1 MERLIG
7 RKEERVILE
16 KALHSQEGE
25 LISVIGRRRVGKT
38 YLIRKTYE
46 GKIAFEITGIQNGS
60 LKEQLEN
67 FSGRLNFHLNPN
79 IPYVSPQNWQQAFQ
93 MLIMHFEKSA
103 SKEKY
108 VLFFDEF
115 SWMSTKRS
123 GFLKAFGVFWNSW
136 AVQRN
141 VVVVICGSAVSWI
154 TRKVIRDKGG
164 LHNRIT
170 RRIQLQPFNLYETRA
185 FLQSNSID
193 LELYQIIQIY
203 MATGG
208 IPHYLKEIEKG
219 ESAAQ
224 NIDRLFFSPQ
234 GLLRDE
240 FEMLFPALFENWEYH
255 VKIIRLLAKHRE
267 GLTQAELITKTK
279 LSNGGSTVKLIE
291 DLVLT
296 GFVTPY
302 YRFGKLKNH
311 RRFKLTD
318 EYTAFYLKFVEKNRT
333 EGKGVWQSMSE
344 TQGYKIWSGFAF
356 ESLCFKHISQIK
368 KALGISGV
376 LTETSVYFHKG
387 TEELPG
393 VQIDMLIDRK
403 DRVINL
409 IEMKFYNSEFS
420 LTADY
425 AKKLRQKAAIFK
437 TYEKT
442 KKQLFWTLITTFG
455 IFSNKNSIGLIDKSL
470 SMEVL
475 FEAES

>member
-1 MERLIG
+1 
-7 RKEERVILE
+7 
-16 KALHSQEGE
+16 
-25 LISVIGRRRVGKT
+25 
-38 YLIRKTYE
+38 
-46 GKIAFEITGIQNGS
+46 
-60 LKEQLEN
+60 
-67 FSGRLNFHLNPN
+67 
-79 IPYVSPQNWQQAFQ
+79 
-93 MLIMHFEKSA
+93 
-103 SKEKY
+103 
-108 VLFFDEF
+108 
-115 SWMSTKRS
+115 
-123 GFLKAFGVFWNSW
+123 
-136 AVQRN
+136 
-141 VVVVICGSAVSWI
+141 
-154 TRKVIRDKGG
+154 
-164 LHNRIT
+164 
-170 RRIQLQPFNLYETRA
+170 
-185 FLQSNSID
+185 
-193 LELYQIIQIY
+193 
-203 MATGG
+203 
-208 IPHYLKEIEKG
+208 
-219 ESAAQ
+219 
-224 NIDRLFFSPQ
+224 
-234 GLLRDE
+234 
-240 FEMLFPALFENWEYH
+240 
-255 VKIIRLLAKHRE
+255 
-267 GLTQAELITKTK
+267 LTQAELITKTK